1 MRRKIIKQGASSLTL
16 SLPAKWAKLHG
27 LEGGDEVEVQESKDA
42 IKVSPVSIVKQPKVE
57 LDLSTSHP
65 LTNRIVRAQYIKG
78 IDELHVKLKDAQQLR
93 DLQHR
98 ALPELLGYVIVEQ
111 TSKTALIRDVTHP
124 APEEFE
130 TLFRRVFLLLVS
142 MGEEFEREKEVE
154 NILAMDQNINRNVNF
169 CLRLCAKN
177 IVSQPPAVQS
187 ALVLLELLGDA
198 WKEIAKSKTK
208 VDKDLVIKYNKF
220 FHSLY
225 ELWFNYDALKAV
237 LVAKKYQELEPLLK
251 KSELKNLASIS
262 IVLLGLLLSC

>member
-1 MRRKIIKQGASSLTL
+1 MRRKIIKQGVSTLTL
-16 SLPAKWAKLHG
+16 SLPAKWVKLHG
-27 LEGGDEVEVQESKDA
+27 LEGGDEVEVKESKEA
-42 IKVSPVSIVKQPKVE
+42 LAVSPVSIAKQPRVE
-57 LDLSTSHP
+57 LDLSTSYP
-65 LTNRIVRAQYIKG
+65 LTNRIVRAQYVKG
-78 IDELHVKLKDAQQLR
+78 VDELYIKLKDAQQLR

-124 APEEFE
+124 APEEFD

-154 NILAMDQNINRNVNF
+154 IPALDQNINRNVNF

-177 IVSQPPAVQS
+177 VVSQPPAVQS

-198 WKEIAKSKTK
+198 WKELAKSKAK
-208 VDKDLVIKYNKF
+208 INKALLVKYNKF

-225 ELWFNYDALKAV
+225 ELWFSCDISKAV
-237 LVAKKYQELEPLLK
+237 LVAKKYQELEPWLE
-251 KSELKNLASIS
+251 KSELKKLASIS
-262 IVLLGLLLSC
+262 IVLLGLLLSR